1 MLDRFFEFTRALR
14 EHGVPVAVSQ
24 DVDALQT
31 LEHVPMENRAATREA
46 LACTLV
52 KNSGHRQVFDVLFD
66 LYFGVGE
73 TGAGAAEIEA
83 DARDGIGEASD
94 EQASADEILQEV
106 ETALQAGDGGAIR
119 SAARAAVARFGR
131 IESSPSTDWYSHYQ
145 VMRAVDLDALLRRL
159 EEQDTGSATTLEQL
173 LHKEELSER
182 ADRFRAEALAE
193 TRRRVATQRGPRA
206 VADYAVGPLPED
218 ADFFGLSTDVDAMRR
233 AVRPLARRLATRVAM
248 KRRRERRGQLDIRHT
263 VRASLASGG
272 VPFETRFKHRAPHR
286 PELFV
291 LCDVSGSVGRFAR
304 FTLMLTHALSA
315 QFSRVRSF
323 AFIDKLDEVTRF
335 FENEDFLIAV
345 DRMNNEAELVWLD
358 GHSDYGSTLEQFWSE
373 YNRDL
378 GPKTTLLILGDAR
391 TNYRARRVDAL
402 ASIQKK
408 VRHLY
413 WLNPEPQADWDTG
426 DSAAAE
432 YRPHVD
438 NMVEVRNLRQLE
450 EFIVR
455 IL

>member
-1 MLDRFFEFTRALR
+1 MLDRFLEFTQALR

-31 LEHVPMENRAATREA
+31 LEHIPLERRSAAREA

-52 KNSGHRQVFDVLFD
+52 KNHGHRQVFDVLFD
-66 LYFGVGE
+66 LYFGVGT
-73 TGAGAAEIEA
+73 TGEQPGAL
-83 DARDGIGEASD
+83 DDGPSEEGSPED
-94 EQASADEILQEV
+94 VLGEV
-106 ETALQAGDGGAIR
+106 EAALEAGDGGAIR
-119 SAARAAVARFGR
+119 SAAQAAVARFGR
-131 IESSPSTDWYSHYQ
+131 IENSPSTDWYSHYQ
-145 VMRAVDLDALLRRL
+145 VMRAVDLDSLVARLEEEVAGANDLDRLLRRD
-159 EEQDTGSATTLEQL
+159 EIR
-173 LHKEELSER
+173 ER
-182 ADRFRAEALAE
+182 AARFRTEALAE

-218 ADFFGLSTDVDAMRR
+218 ADFFGLSTDVDAMRK

-248 KRRRERRGQLDIRHT
+248 KRRRERRGQLDMRHT
-263 VRASLASGG
+263 MRASLASGG
-272 VPFETRFKHRAPHR
+272 VPFDTRFKHRAPHR

-335 FENEDFLIAV
+335 FEHEDFLTAI
-345 DRMNNEAELVWLD
+345 DRMNDEADLVWVD
-358 GHSDYGSTLEQFWSE
+358 GHSDYGSTFEQFWSDV
-373 YNRDL
+373 NRDI

-391 TNYRARRVDAL
+391 TNYRARRADVLEQITD
-402 ASIQKK
+402 K
-408 VRHLY
+408 VRHSY
-413 WLNPEPQADWDTG
+413 WLNPEPRRDWDTG

-432 YRPHVD
+432 YAPHVD
-438 NMVEVRNLRQLE
+438 EMVEVRNLRQLE
-450 EFIVR
+450 EFIARV
-455 IL
+455 L

>member
-1 MLDRFFEFTRALR
+1 MLERFFEFTHALR

-24 DVDALQT
+24 DVDALNALQ
-31 LEHVPMENRAATREA
+31 HIPMERRSATREA

-52 KNSGHRQVFDVLFD
+52 KNNGHRKVFDVLFD
-66 LYFGVGE
+66 LYFGVGTTGTGSEEAPAIPATQGEE
-73 TGAGAAEIEA
+73 T
-83 DARDGIGEASD
+83 SD
-94 EQASADEILQEV
+94 EDILDAV
-106 ETALQAGDGGAIR
+106 EAALRAGDGGTIR

-145 VMRAVDLDALLRRL
+145 VMRAIDLDTLLERL
-159 EEQDTGSATTLEQL
+159 DDEGGGSTTDLEQL
-173 LHKEELSER
+173 LARDELRER

-193 TRRRVATQRGPRA
+193 TRRRVATQRGPGA

-218 ADFFGLSTDVDAMRR
+218 ADFFGLGTDVDEMRR

-263 VRASLASGG
+263 VRASLGSGG
-272 VPFETRFKHRAPHR
+272 VPFDTRFKHRAPHR

-335 FENEDFLIAV
+335 FENEDFLVAV
-345 DRMNNEAELVWLD
+345 DRMNKEADLVWLD
-358 GHSDYGSTLEQFWSE
+358 GHSDYGSSLEQFWTE
-373 YNRDL
+373 FNRDL

-391 TNYRARRVDAL
+391 TNYRARRADVL
-402 ASIQKK
+402 ASLHEK

-413 WLNPEPQADWDTG
+413 WLNPEPSEEWDTG

-432 YRPHVD
+432 YMEHVD
-438 NMVEVRNLRQLE
+438 SMVEVRNLRQLE
-450 EFIVR
+450 DFIARV
-455 IL
+455 L

>member
-1 MLDRFFEFTRALR
+1 MLDRFFDFTQALR

-24 DVDALQT
+24 DVDALNT
-31 LEHVPMENRAATREA
+31 LAHVPMERREVAREA

-52 KNSGHRQVFDVLFD
+52 KNHGHRPVFDTLFD

-73 TGAGAAEIEA
+73 VGAGTDRAESGA
-83 DARDGIGEASD
+83 SGE
-94 EQASADEILQEV
+94 EQASPDEVLAQV
-106 ETALQAGDGGAIR
+106 EAALASGDGGAL
-119 SAARAAVARFGR
+119 RAAAQAAVGRFGR
-131 IESSPSTDWYSHYQ
+131 IENSPSADWYSHYQ
-145 VMRAVDLDALLRRL
+145 VMRAVDLDALVQRLDEEEDIPGGVERLLR
-159 EEQDTGSATTLEQL
+159 S
-173 LHKEELSER
+173 EELRER
-182 ADRFRAEALAE
+182 ADAFRAAALAE
-193 TRRRVATQRGPRA
+193 TRRRVAEQRGPRA

-248 KRRRERRGQLDIRHT
+248 KRRRERRGYLDIRHT

-272 VPFETRFKHRAPHR
+272 VPFEPRFKHRAPHR

-304 FTLMLTHALSA
+304 FTLMLTHALAA

-335 FENEDFLIAV
+335 FEDEDFLAAV
-345 DRMNNEAELVWLD
+345 ERMNKEADLVWVD
-358 GHSDYGSTLEQFWSE
+358 GHSDYGSTFEQFWSE
-373 YNRDL
+373 FGRDL

-391 TNYRARRVDAL
+391 TNYRARRADVL
-402 ASIQKK
+402 AEMHDK
-408 VRHLY
+408 VRHAY
-413 WLNPEPQADWDTG
+413 WLTPEPKRDWDTG

-432 YRPHVD
+432 YRMHVD
-438 NMVEVRNLRQLE
+438 EMVEVRNLRQLE
-450 EFIVR
+450 EFIARV
-455 IL
+455 L